1 MNATNTNANGQVQRK
16 TLASQL
22 DRLDSIIDALANG
35 LNETVADV
43 LRQTVAV
50 VVPQVVQGIIQQVL
64 THPDVLRLL
73 AAQQVVAATPATAVV
88 EPVETHQSKLGRMC
102 RWVGR
107 KSSNCWSGIC
117 SKIRKLPEGIRFLGR
132 KIGQGLQKVWE
143 YRRPVFISLAVG
155 LAAGG
160 IGYWGGEVIAS
171 LALGLCSSTMTFFGI
186 VAAPFIRLWK
196 SLQTQTA

>member
-1 MNATNTNANGQVQRK
+1 MTVTNTNGQVQRK

-50 VVPQVVQGIIQQVL
+50 VVPQVVQGIVQQVL

-73 AAQQVVAATPATAVV
+73 AAQQVASAAPVAMPV
-88 EPVETHQSKLGRMC
+88 EPDQAQPTNSGGIC

-107 KSSNCWSGIC
+107 KISNGWSGLC
-117 SKIRKLPEGIRFLGR
+117 NKIRRLPEGIRFLGR
-132 KIGQGLQKVWE
+132 KIRHGLHKVWE
-143 YRRPVFISLAVG
+143 YRRPVFISLVVG

-171 LALGLCSSTMTFFGI
+171 LALGLCSSTMTFLGI
-186 VAAPFIRLWK
+186 VAAPFVRLWR
-196 SLQTQTA
+196 SFQTQTA